1 MATVGWGFAWFGAT
15 LMAMNLADAV
25 APELGNLTAS
35 AVLGWYAWYTATR
48 TTPGMLRSF
57 REEMNAARQ
66 DFRSETA
73 AQRDQLACE
82 REYRHRDSA
91 AIARA
96 LQRLAKAT
104 ARTAEDSPRRHG
116 EGRGSDKCGVRSDA

>member
-1 MATVGWGFAWFGAT
+1 MAALWLGIAWFGGG
-15 LMAMNLADAV
+15 LMAVNFAEML

-57 REEMNAARQ
+57 REEMHAARQ
-66 DFRSETA
+66 DFRTETA

-96 LQRLAKAT
+96 LNRLSRAT
-104 ARTAEDSPRRHG
+104 ARVCASKYAAPSVETASIRDPQQ
-116 EGRGSDKCGVRSDA
+116 V

>member
-1 MATVGWGFAWFGAT
+1 MAWGLAWFGAT
-15 LMAMNLADAV
+15 LLAVNLADAV

-57 REEMNAARQ
+57 REEMTAARQ
-66 DFRSETA
+66 DFRNETA
-73 AQRDQLACE
+73 AQRAELAVE
-82 REYRHRDSA
+82 REYRHRDNT

-96 LQRLAKAT
+96 LNRLAKAT
-104 ARTAEDSPRRHG
+104 ARDAEDSPRRHG
-116 EGRGSDKCGVRSDA
+116 GHGGGVMNDE